1 MRLKAPK
8 ESSYVL
14 FTFVSFKASNMYL
27 NESVHKIDR
36 KHTGSQRS
44 GTKGR
49 WIWRLLGEQEVV
61 RAGGIGAGG

>member
-1 MRLKAPK
+1 MVSA
-8 ESSYVL
+8 YVL
-14 FTFVSFKASNMYL
+14 FHFVSFKASNMYL
-27 NESVHKIDR
+27 NESVHKTGR

-61 RAGGIGAGG
+61 RVLALVGDVKVGE